1 MDQNEKIQKIG
12 CVGLGV
18 MGRPAALNLIRAG
31 FSVAVWAR
39 RPESCKPLA
48 DAGAEV
54 FESPKALAAGC
65 DAVVTNVSDSP
76 DVENLV
82 LGADGIADGIA
93 RGGLVIDMSTI
104 SPSTA
109 RKVAAG
115 LASRGADF
123 LDAPV
128 SGGEKG
134 AIEGALTFMVGGA
147 EDAFN
152 RGLPVMRAMGKTVT
166 RIGESG
172 AGQVAKACNQVII
185 GATIGGVAEALR
197 LARANGADPAK
208 VREALLG
215 GFASS
220 KVLETHAMRMLT
232 GDYAPGFKAKLHL
245 KDMNI
250 ALDNARE
257 NRIPLPS
264 AELFRGRL
272 RRLMDAGDG
281 ELDSAAA
288 AKMVDLEEREELE

>member
-1 MDQNEKIQKIG
+1 MSAKEKIG
-12 CVGLGV
+12 CIGLGV

-31 FSVAVWAR
+31 HAVAVWAR
-39 RPESCKPLA
+39 RPESCKPLS
-48 DAGAEV
+48 DAGAAV
-54 FESPKALAAGC
+54 CGSPKELAAAC
-65 DAVVTNVSDSP
+65 DVIVTNVSDSP
-76 DVENLV
+76 DVEQVV
-82 LGADGIADGIA
+82 LGENGVAEGVA

-109 RKVAAG
+109 RRVAEG
-115 LASRGADF
+115 LAARGADF

-134 AIEGALTFMVGGA
+134 AIDGTLTFMVGGR
-147 EDAFN
+147 ESAFN
-152 RGLPVMRAMGKTVT
+152 RGRPIMEAMGKTVT

-172 AGQVAKACNQVII
+172 AGQVAKACNQIII

-208 VREALLG
+208 VREALMG
-215 GFASS
+215 GFAAS

-232 GDYAPGFKAKLHL
+232 GDYAPGFKTKLHL

-257 NRIPLPS
+257 NGIPLPS
-264 AELFRGRL
+264 AELFRARL
-272 RRLMDAGDG
+272 RRLTDAGDG

-288 AKMVDLEEREELE
+288 AKMVDLEELK

>member
-1 MDQNEKIQKIG
+1 MSAKEKIG
-12 CVGLGV
+12 CIGLGV

-31 FSVAVWAR
+31 HAVAVWAR
-39 RPESCKPLA
+39 RPESCKPLS
-48 DAGAEV
+48 DAGAAV
-54 FESPKALAAGC
+54 CGSPKELAAAC
-65 DAVVTNVSDSP
+65 DVIVTNVSDSP
-76 DVENLV
+76 DVEHVV
-82 LGADGIADGIA
+82 LGENGVAEGVA

-109 RKVAAG
+109 RRVAEG
-115 LASRGADF
+115 LAARGADF

-134 AIEGALTFMVGGA
+134 AIDGTLTFMVGGG
-147 EDAFN
+147 ESAFN
-152 RGLPVMRAMGKTVT
+152 RGRPIMEAMGKTVT

-172 AGQVAKACNQVII
+172 AGQVAKACNQIII

-208 VREALLG
+208 VREALMG
-215 GFASS
+215 GFAAS

-232 GDYAPGFKAKLHL
+232 GDYAPGFKTKLHL

-257 NRIPLPS
+257 NGIPLPS
-264 AELFRGRL
+264 AELFRARL
-272 RRLMDAGDG
+272 RRLTDAGDG

-288 AKMVDLEEREELE
+288 AKMVDLEELK